1 MNLVL
6 YFIYLFFYF
15 YWFFYFCHVK
25 YLKLGLADVF
35 NPLKLIGAGTLRFA

>member
-6 YFIYLFFYF
+6 YFIYLLLLIFY
-15 YWFFYFCHVK
+15 FYFCHVK

-35 NPLKLIGAGTLRFA
+35 NPFKDGYA